1 MPYNQPKL
9 CPDASWNPNAMT
21 FINSSVVG
29 VNPYKIFVN
38 TNNTIYLANQHVN
51 EILVFLEGNTT
62 PIRNIS
68 ILGSPWT
75 FFLSAS
81 GDIYAEGSNGIDKV
95 TLNSTIGVSI
105 WQTCRWCS
113 DIFVDINDVLYCS
126 VEGQHQVI
134 AKSVKNHSASV
145 KIVAGTSVAGNLS
158 NMLNNPVGIFVSTHF
173 DLYVADCDNNRIQ
186 LFRSGQLSATTVAG
200 TGSSISTI
208 ALNKPTSVVLD
219 ANQYLFIADSENNR
233 IVSSGP
239 NGFRCIVGCS
249 GTSGSS
255 SDQLKKPRCL
265 SFDRYGNI
273 FVTDS
278 DNLRIQKFILTTN
291 SCCKYDNTDLHIQR
305 LPISNVYY

>member
-9 CPDASWNPNAMT
+9 CPDASWNPNAIT
-21 FINSSVVG
+21 FINSTVVEW
-29 VNPYKIFVN
+29 NPYKILVN
-38 TNNTIYLANQHVN
+38 TNNTIYLANQDVN
-51 EILVFLEGNTT
+51 KILVFSEGNTT

-68 ILGSPWT
+68 ILGKPWT
-75 FFLSAS
+75 FFVSTS
-81 GDIYAEGSNGIDKV
+81 GDIYAEGPAGIDKV

-105 WQTCRWCS
+105 WQMCAWCS

-126 VEGQHQVI
+126 VNGKHQVV
-134 AKSVKNHSASV
+134 AKSVKNDSALV
-145 KIVAGTSVAGNLS
+145 KIVAGTSIAGTLS
-158 NMLNNPVGIFVSTHF
+158 NMLNNPVGIFLGTNF

-208 ALNKPTSVVLD
+208 ALNKPTAVVLD

-233 IVSSGP
+233 IIGSGP

-249 GTSGSS
+249 STSGSS
-255 SDQLKKPRCL
+255 SDQLNKPRSL
-265 SFDRYGNI
+265 SFDHYGNI

-278 DNLRIQKFILTTN
+278 DNRRIQKFILMTN
-291 SCCKYDNTDLHIQR
+291 SCCKYDNIDLYIQT
-305 LPISNVYY
+305 LSISNVYY